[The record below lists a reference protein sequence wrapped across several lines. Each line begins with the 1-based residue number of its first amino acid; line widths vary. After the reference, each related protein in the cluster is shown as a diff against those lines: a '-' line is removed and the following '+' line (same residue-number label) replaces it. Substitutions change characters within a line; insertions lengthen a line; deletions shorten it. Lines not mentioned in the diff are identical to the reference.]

1 MCKGE
6 ERMRR
11 RTDANYRIIMKI
23 KLFVQLKSLGREAI
37 YQNGKGGDI
46 RRVNSTK
53 RKAHIFCSRQKWPL
67 PKKR

>member
-1 MCKGE
+1 VQG
-6 ERMRR
+6 RR
-11 RTDANYRIIMKI
+11 KTDANYRIIMKI

-53 RKAHIFCSRQKWPL
+53 RKAQIFCKILNLFR
-67 PKKR
+67 KKSKK